1 MLLSEIVSI
10 LDAEPLNGEMDL
22 GIDIQSAFA
31 SDLMSD
37 VLALARPGV
46 LMITGLTNIQIM
58 RTASMID
65 IPAVVFVRG
74 KNLPGRPSNWQE
86 NLASLSSSR
95 IKRCLRPA
103 ECFSRQESNRSCAL
117 KGELLEQPGLLC
129 DRERGK
135 AS

>member
-74 KNLPGRPSNWQE
+74 KKPPRE
-86 NLASLSSSR
+86 TIELAGKLG
-95 IKRCLRPA
+95 IPFIITYKTMFETCGMLFQAGVKPILCAKR
-103 ECFSRQESNRSCAL
+103 
-117 KGELLEQPGLLC
+117 
-129 DRERGK
+129 
-135 AS
+135 